1 MADIKAEIRG
11 LGKHIPERILTNSD
25 LEKFLDTSDE
35 WITTRTGIKQRRI
48 AEEWEKASD
57 IALPAA
63 EEALSNAGISP
74 KDIDAVIVATST
86 PDMTFPSTA
95 CFLADKL
102 NCSKPMAFDL
112 SAACSGFIYGLSM
125 ADAFIKSGQYK
136 NILVVGTEVFSQ
148 IIDWNDRSTA
158 VIFGDGAGAVVVS
171 ASEGDSDILS
181 SVMKSD
187 GSHWGSLYCPVGEK
201 LRMRGRE
208 TFKLAIKSME
218 TASKKA
224 LQKSG
229 ITLNDIKLVIP
240 HQANIRIINALA
252 ERMDLP
258 NEKVYSNI
266 HIYGNTSAASI
277 PIAFYDAWKEGKLDK
292 GDYILLTAFGG
303 GLTWGAIVLKF

>member
-1 MADIKAEIRG
+1 MRA
-11 LGKHIPERILTNSD
+11 RISGIGMYVPPRVITNHD
-25 LEKFLDTSDE
+25 LEKILDTSDE
-35 WITTRTGIKQRRI
+35 WITTRTGIKERRI

-63 EEALSNAGISP
+63 EEAIKNAGLSP

-102 NCSKPMAFDL
+102 GCSKPMAFDI
-112 SAACSGFIYGLSM
+112 SAACSGFIYGLTTASS
-125 ADAFIKSGQYK
+125 FITSGQFK
-136 NILVVGTEVFSQ
+136 NVLVVGAEVFSR
-148 IIDWNDRSTA
+148 IIDWSDRSTA
-158 VIFGDGAGAVVVS
+158 VIFGDGAGAVVLS
-171 ASEGDSDILS
+171 ASEEEGILS
-181 SVMKSD
+181 AVMKSD

-218 TASKKA
+218 TACKKA
-224 LQKSG
+224 LQQAG
-229 ITLNDIKLVIP
+229 LELDDISLVIP

-252 ERMDLP
+252 ERMGLP
-258 NEKVYSNI
+258 EERVFSNI
-266 HIYGNTSAASI
+266 HKYGNTSAASI
-277 PIAFYDAWKEGKLDK
+277 PIAMYEALQEGRFKR

-303 GLTWGAIVLKF
+303 GLTWGAVALRY